1 MGDSSW
7 LRTQSVK
14 AKTEEEEARLADA
27 VPMAHIFPVVL
38 NGCFLSNFF
47 NSFGW
52 GIRKLLLRLGVVMF
66 LKAYNT

>member
-38 NGCFLSNFF
+38 NGVAV
-47 NSFGW
+47 
-52 GIRKLLLRLGVVMF
+52 LRVGNLWLHTLILDAATSLGFVLEF
-66 LKAYNT
+66 